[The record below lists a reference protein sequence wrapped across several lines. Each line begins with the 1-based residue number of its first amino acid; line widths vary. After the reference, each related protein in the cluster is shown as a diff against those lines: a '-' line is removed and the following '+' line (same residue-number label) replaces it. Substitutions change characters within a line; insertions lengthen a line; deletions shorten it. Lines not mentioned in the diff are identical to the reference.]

1 MIQNESKSNHLYELN
16 EKHVRAIE
24 ALLQEPTVSAAAKKA
39 GVGQATLFRW
49 LNDPQF
55 AGAYKAARGRI
66 LEGTLTSLQST
77 SVDAVKCLREVIND
91 TTAHVSAR
99 VSAAKSVL
107 DLSLKAREIFEL
119 EDRIEYLEKYLEMT
133 ADDGRKMS
141 FQS

>member
-1 MIQNESKSNHLYELN
+1 MIHNESKSSNLYELN

-24 ALLQEPTVSAAAKKA
+24 ALLQEPTVSSAAKKA

-55 AGAYKAARGRI
+55 ARAYKEARGRM
-66 LEGTLTSLQST
+66 LEGTLTSLQSA

-91 TTAHVSAR
+91 TTAQASAR

-119 EDRIEYLEKYLEMT
+119 EDRIEYLEKYLEVK
-133 ADDGRKMS
+133 AG
-141 FQS
+141 

>member
-16 EKHVRAIE
+16 EKHIKAIE

-49 LNDPQF
+49 LNDSQF
-55 AGAYKAARGRI
+55 SAAYKEARGRM
-66 LEGTLTSLQST
+66 LEGALTSLQSA
-77 SVDAVKCLREVIND
+77 SVDAVNCLREVIND
-91 TTAHVSAR
+91 SSAQVSAR

-107 DLSLKAREIFEL
+107 DLGLKAREIFEL

-133 ADDGRKMS
+133 AGREIA
-141 FQS
+141 